1 MERAARWQLKS
12 DLATIRERA
21 SAFLNHAVPV
31 HRGQETTK
39 HWSAEWT
46 SIAEVHL
53 QLGEESISRGGS
65 DEATEAWLC
74 ALTAYEVARRLTT
87 ESDQLAI
94 LVAGIE
100 RCIQRLEQST
110 KNRIER
116 VRIGAGEPPELE
128 ALYLRSDSGS
138 HKQAVICIGTEQE
151 PGAILF
157 SRLLPAT
164 FNRKLSL
171 LIISHDDILR
181 RSRHEVNMQLSSCL
195 EYLSVRSDIDP
206 DRIGVY
212 GDGVSSALAT
222 DFAASDSRV
231 AAAVCD
237 GGLWTSSRNS
247 ASVRWLSGAMDAI
260 DGDALSTHR
269 ARRLR
274 RLKCPVL
281 VVVGGRGVVSAS
293 EAVALQAHCMAESID
308 LELAMAP
315 IIRASGEE
323 IENFVSVDDRVFRWL
338 ETKLGTSQALTSI
351 ESRFD

>member
-21 SAFLNHAVPV
+21 SAFLNNPVPAY
-31 HRGQETTK
+31 RDMQTTTQ
-39 HWSAEWT
+39 WSSEWID
-46 SIAEVHL
+46 IAEVHS
-53 QLGEESISRGGS
+53 QFGEERINRGNS
-65 DEATEAWLC
+65 DAATEAWLC
-74 ALTAYEVARRLTT
+74 ALTAYEVARRLITG
-87 ESDQLAI
+87 SDQLAI

-128 ALYLRSDSGS
+128 ALYLRCGSGL
-138 HKQAVICIGTEQE
+138 HKQAVICISTEQE

-157 SRLLPAT
+157 SRLLSAT

-171 LIISHDDILR
+171 LIISHDDLLHD
-181 RSRHEVNMQLSSCL
+181 SRHEVNMQLSSCL
-195 EYLSVRSDIDP
+195 EYLSARPDVDP

-212 GDGVSSALAT
+212 GDGISSALAT

-237 GGLWTSSRNS
+237 GGLWSSSRSS
-247 ASVRWLSGAMDAI
+247 ASIGWLSGAGNAI
-260 DGDALSTHR
+260 DGLAMSSHR
-269 ARRLR
+269 SQRIRQLR
-274 RLKCPVL
+274 CPVL
-281 VVVGGRGVVSAS
+281 VVMGSRGLVSAS
-293 EAVALQAHCMAESID
+293 EAVSLQAHCMAECID

-315 IIRASGEE
+315 IIRASGDE
-323 IENFVSVDDRVFRWL
+323 IENFVSLDDRTFTWL
-338 ETKLGTSQALTSI
+338 ETKLGTSQALTSS
-351 ESRFD
+351 ESQFD